1 MWTPIKTT
9 RSLLVA
15 EAWKEL
21 FEEEGIPCML
31 HWPDGRR
38 RNTAL
43 TTCQVVVPSD
53 RLQVAE
59 RTIANTFP
67 NT

>member
-31 HWPDGRR
+31 YWPSPRS
-38 RNTAL
+38 RNEAEA
-43 TTCQVVVPSD
+43 TCYVVVPND
-53 RLQVAE
+53 RLHVAE
-59 RTIANTFP
+59 RSVSKA
-67 NT
+67 